1 MPYDLNTQAHADSLA
16 FLSTTFPSTAVLEI
30 RTGAPPGVASAAS
43 GTLLWTFTL
52 ASGWAAVSGVSRS
65 LAGVPLTA
73 NTIAA
78 GTAGHFRMRNAG
90 DTARIEGSAGVQA
103 VIATNALTAANGNVL
118 NFAST
123 TGVGVGMNI
132 SGTGIV
138 AGSYVIALTG
148 TTVTM
153 SMASTAGVASAASIT
168 FTPDLVLD
176 NAVLSS
182 GQSLSVNS
190 LTISSTD
197 NQP

>member
-1 MPYDLNTQAHADSLA
+1 VPYDLNTVAHGDSLA

-30 RTGAPPGVASAAS
+30 RTGAPPGVANAAS
-43 GTLLWTFTL
+43 GTLLWSFTL

-65 LAGVPLTA
+65 LASVPLTA
-73 NTIAA
+73 NTVAA
-78 GTAGHFRMRNAG
+78 GTAGYFRLRNAG
-90 DTARIEGSAGVQA
+90 DTARIDGSAGVQVA
-103 VIATNALTAANGNVL
+103 LTTNALTAANGNVL

-123 TGVGVGMNI
+123 TGVAVGMNI
-132 SGTGIV
+132 SGTGV
-138 AGSYVIALTG
+138 VPGSYVIALTG

-153 SMASTAGVASAASIT
+153 SMSSTAGVSNTTAIT

-176 NAVLSS
+176 NAVLTS